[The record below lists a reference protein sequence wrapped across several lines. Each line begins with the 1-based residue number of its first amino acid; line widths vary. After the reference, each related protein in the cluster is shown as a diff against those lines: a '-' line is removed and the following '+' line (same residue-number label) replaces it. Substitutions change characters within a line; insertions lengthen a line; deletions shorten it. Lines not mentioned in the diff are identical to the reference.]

1 MIEATVLDFE
11 EIGDGSSVHT
21 FYNVTV
27 NNGGSITIVKRRYSE
42 FVKLHSQLKSSH
54 PLFANFSFPRKLL
67 AAGFSNK
74 HKISTERKDAFNIY
88 LQLIIESNLAVS
100 CISEFLGLPD
110 GYCAQRSTKYSVE
123 EQEQLPLELEP
134 EDTMNKGCDSKT
146 ASSEA
151 SSPASKG
158 LFRRNVAILS
168 SFVMIYFMIV
178 VFVMSQNPGQTCTP
192 SSTLGRFYCTVLNV
206 IGMQRSTVMK
216 GLADARASRFK
227 VSSLEN
233 FGSLFRTVLA
243 TIMVMS
249 FSHRMAGFLL
259 GVLVRH
265 KLCKVHGSYQVLWA
279 MRSRD
284 YLNCL

>member
-1 MIEATVLDFE
+1 MTIMIEATILDFE
-11 EIGDGSSVHT
+11 EITDGSSVHT

-27 NNGGSITIVKRRYSE
+27 NDGGSITIVKRRYSE

-67 AAGFSNK
+67 AAGFSSK

-88 LQLIIESNLAVS
+88 LQLIVESKLTAS

-110 GYCAQRSTKYSVE
+110 ECCAQRSTKYSIE
-123 EQEQLPLELEP
+123 EQEQLPLEVELE
-134 EDTMNKGCDSKT
+134 DIMMKGCDFNT
-146 ASSEA
+146 ASTE
-151 SSPASKG
+151 SSSHAKTGFFKRYAAIIS
-158 LFRRNVAILS
+158 FFVA
-168 SFVMIYFMIV
+168 VYFMT
-178 VFVMSQNPGQTCTP
+178 VFFGVPKNPGETCTP
-192 SSTLGRFYCTVLNV
+192 SSTLGRFYCTVLNI
-206 IGMQRSTVMK
+206 IGMQRSPLIK
-216 GLADARASRFK
+216 GVAAASASRFR

-249 FSHRMAGFLL
+249 FSHRIAGFLL

-265 KLCKVHGSYQVLWA
+265 KLCKVHGSYQVL
-279 MRSRD
+279 
-284 YLNCL
+284 